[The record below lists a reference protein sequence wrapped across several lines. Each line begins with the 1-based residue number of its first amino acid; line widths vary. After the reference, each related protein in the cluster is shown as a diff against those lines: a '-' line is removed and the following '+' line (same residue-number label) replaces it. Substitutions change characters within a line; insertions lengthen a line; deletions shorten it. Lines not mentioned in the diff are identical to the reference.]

1 MHAAALYQRSGEE
14 ILKMAAANP
23 QTAQEVVGVLSERL
37 SSKRLES
44 VEDGLRSPE
53 SAEALISRMF
63 PAETFYLAA
72 EFRQRH
78 PSDAAT
84 WGAASRE
91 LDDLTGKDASE
102 TSVERL
108 SRDFGAPHPALN
120 QSDVCMLTNTRP
132 FPAFGGEASRLF
144 GESWDSNI
152 LYWARLAD
160 EMKYSP
166 AMLNVLVPALTQ
178 RMVANIFATD
188 IEDRGALLR
197 ALQQTGDEFRKGD
210 IRVHVAGTPA
220 PEQENR
226 GW

>member
-14 ILKMAAANP
+14 ILKTAAGN
-23 QTAQEVVGVLSERL
+23 AQMKDEVIGILSDLL
-37 SSKRLES
+37 SSKRLET

-53 SAEALISRMF
+53 TAEALVPRMF

-78 PSDAAT
+78 PSDAAS

-91 LDDLTGKDASE
+91 LDALVQKNSSE

-120 QSDVCMLTNTRP
+120 QSDVCMLANTRP

-160 EMKYSP
+160 EMNYSP

-197 ALQQTGDEFRKGD
+197 ALQRTGDEFRKGQ

-220 PEQENR
+220 PEQENS